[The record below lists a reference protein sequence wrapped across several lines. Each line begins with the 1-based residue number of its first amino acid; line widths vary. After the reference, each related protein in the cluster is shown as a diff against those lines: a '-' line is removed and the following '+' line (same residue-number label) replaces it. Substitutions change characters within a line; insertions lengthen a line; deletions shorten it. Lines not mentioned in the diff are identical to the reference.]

1 MKPRRSQRT
10 NRRSAEQVARDREIR
25 AKIQATRPSLQEL
38 VDSGEFTEPTRHG
51 EYLSLMELASAM
63 KSVRQQL
70 DMSLTQLAKATGID
84 KAALSRLE
92 SGLVDNPTIS
102 TLDRVAK
109 ALGKRLRLALEDG
122 SVGSR

>member
-1 MKPRRSQRT
+1 
-10 NRRSAEQVARDREIR
+10 
-25 AKIQATRPSLQEL
+25 
-38 VDSGEFTEPTRHG
+38 
-51 EYLSLMELASAM
+51 
-63 KSVRQQL
+63 
-70 DMSLTQLAKATGID
+70 MSLTQLAKATGID